1 MQRFIV
7 FLIIFVASILLGW
20 KIAEDPGFAFF
31 SYKQW
36 SAQMPLW
43 FAGLSLIIIFYLGYL
58 ILRLL
63 DGVDFSLYRWRNWR
77 KWRRKYQSYSKTN
90 RGLVELIE
98 GNWAN
103 AEYYLLAGIAQSDA
117 PLLNY
122 LGAAKAANERHEY
135 EKRDAYLR
143 KAHDI
148 APHSEVAIGLT
159 QAQLQLNHGEIEQ
172 AHATLTRLRSI
183 APKQKAVLKL
193 LERVYVHLADWP
205 ELLNLLPALRK
216 QKMISADEMD
226 IFEKKVYLEMLN
238 ASDNNQSDID
248 RIWENIPKKI
258 RLEPALLSG
267 YVKQMLPYPEKADQ
281 LDSLI
286 NAALKKTWDNEL
298 VRLYGLLNT
307 SDPAKQLAKAEKWLK
322 ENPDQPILYLTLGRL
337 SIRCQLWGKAR
348 SYLESSLK
356 LSPIPETYAAYAR
369 LLDQLGDQKAAMQSY
384 SNGFALK

>member
-135 EKRDAYLR
+135 EKRDAY
-143 KAHDI
+143 
-148 APHSEVAIGLT
+148 
-159 QAQLQLNHGEIEQ
+159 
-172 AHATLTRLRSI
+172 
-183 APKQKAVLKL
+183 
-193 LERVYVHLADWP
+193 
-205 ELLNLLPALRK
+205 
-216 QKMISADEMD
+216 
-226 IFEKKVYLEMLN
+226 
-238 ASDNNQSDID
+238 
-248 RIWENIPKKI
+248 
-258 RLEPALLSG
+258 
-267 YVKQMLPYPEKADQ
+267 
-281 LDSLI
+281 
-286 NAALKKTWDNEL
+286 
-298 VRLYGLLNT
+298 
-307 SDPAKQLAKAEKWLK
+307 
-322 ENPDQPILYLTLGRL
+322 
-337 SIRCQLWGKAR
+337 
-348 SYLESSLK
+348 
-356 LSPIPETYAAYAR
+356 
-369 LLDQLGDQKAAMQSY
+369 
-384 SNGFALK
+384 